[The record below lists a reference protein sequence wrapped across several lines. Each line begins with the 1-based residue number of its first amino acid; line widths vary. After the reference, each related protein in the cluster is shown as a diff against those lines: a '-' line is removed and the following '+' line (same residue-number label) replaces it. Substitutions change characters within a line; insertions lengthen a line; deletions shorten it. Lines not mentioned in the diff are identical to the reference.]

1 MADNDRTVRE
11 FMTNNVHVID
21 MENSLP
27 HARRI
32 MEEHD
37 IRHLPVIDGS
47 KIVGLLSE
55 RDLGKLE
62 GFPMVSMDMVAVP
75 DAMTDGPYV
84 VAPDTPMVDV
94 LTKMRDERLGSAI
107 VVEGGKVVGIFT
119 ATDAVAHL
127 INALST

>member
-11 FMTNNVHVID
+11 FMTSNVHVID
-21 MENSLP
+21 MENTLP

-62 GFPMVSMDMVAVP
+62 GFPMVSMDMVSVP

-84 VAPDTPMVDV
+84 VAPETPMVDV

-107 VVEGGKVVGIFT
+107 VVESGKVVGIFT

-127 INALST
+127 IEALRT